1 MEPSSVHQNPLAS
14 GLRPRDS
21 LKPREGL
28 IPWPGRD
35 QERLPSGR
43 FKAIR
48 PRGKENEGLATG
60 RRLVAAKRTALTPKG
75 LAGRPFVLGQSG

>member
-1 MEPSSVHQNPLAS
+1 MHQNPLAS

-28 IPWPGRD
+28 TPPGRD
-35 QERLPSGR
+35 QARLPSGL

-48 PRGKENEGLATG
+48 PGGKENEGLATG
-60 RRLVAAKRTALTPKG
+60 GRLVAAKRTALTPKG
-75 LAGRPFVLGQSG
+75 LAGQPFVLGQSG